1 MNMVFKRKL
10 PIPMETKEMYP
21 LTPEMAAIVARRRAE
36 LTAVFAGESDRL
48 VLVIGPCSADHEDS
62 VIDYVSR
69 LVRVQERVR
78 DRLVLVPRVY
88 TNKPRSTGD
97 GYKGLV
103 HQPEPGARPDLFRGI
118 ITMREMHMRV
128 VKETGFAGA
137 DEMLY
142 PENYKYIDD
151 LVGYL
156 TVGARSVEDQQHRLT
171 ASAGDCPV
179 GMKNP
184 TGGNLS
190 VMVNAIHT
198 AQRPHDF
205 IYRGWEGHSFGNPY
219 AHAVLRG
226 YVDLQGVTH
235 PNYDEKT
242 LLRLAELFA
251 DAAVSNPGVVIDCN
265 HANSGKDPFAQP
277 RILREVLASI
287 RRDPAI
293 RALVRGFM
301 VESYIV
307 DGRQDVPGGV
317 YGQSITDACL
327 GWEKSE
333 RLIYDLAEA
342 L

>member
-1 MNMVFKRKL
+1 MNMEFKRKL

-21 LTPEMAAIVARRRAE
+21 LTPEMAASVEQRRAE

-69 LVRVQERVR
+69 LIPVQEQVR
-78 DRLVLVPRVY
+78 DKLILVPRVY

-184 TGGNLS
+184 TGGNLT
-190 VMVNAIHT
+190 VMMNAIHT

-277 RILREVLASI
+277 LILREVLASI

-293 RALVRGFM
+293 RKLVRGFM

>member
-1 MNMVFKRKL
+1 MNMEFKRKL

-21 LTPEMAAIVARRRAE
+21 LTPEMAADVARCRAE

-62 VIDYVSR
+62 VIDYISR
-69 LVRVQERVR
+69 LVPVQERVR
-78 DRLVLVPRVY
+78 DRLILVPRVY
-88 TNKPRSTGD
+88 TNKPRSSGD

-118 ITMREMHMRV
+118 IAMREMHMRV

-184 TGGNLS
+184 TGGDLR
-190 VMVNAIHT
+190 VMLNAIHT

-235 PNYDEKT
+235 PNYDEQT
-242 LLRLAELFA
+242 LLQLAELFA
-251 DAAVSNPGVVIDCN
+251 DAEVSHPGVVIDCS

-277 RILREVLASI
+277 GVLRSVLRA

-293 RALVRGFM
+293 KKLVRGFM

-333 RLIYDLAEA
+333 RLIYELAEA